1 MANEERDDAL
11 LRAIALAGGPA
22 ALARFISEHY
32 EPITAQAV
40 CDWRRCPPLR
50 VLQVERAAKRE
61 VTRHELRPD
70 LYPAQEQAA

>member
-1 MANEERDDAL
+1 MANEERDAAL
-11 LRAIALAGGPA
+11 LRAIELSGGPA
-22 ALARFISEHY
+22 ALARFISEQY

-50 VLQVERAAKRE
+50 VLQVERAAKGE

-70 LYPAQEQAA
+70 LYPQEQAA